1 MTYPNLAGIITK
13 DDVYSKGNGNY
24 AASYVAWARIA
35 NHLHTHASG
44 WEFHLKPTR
53 DGDHIWK
60 APDGTGY
67 LIGYFTGPGDEA
79 TADFPFPVMDNRNNP
94 VQYDKISA
102 RALTDAHRRALCAC
116 AAFSLSLGY
125 ELWAKEEVAEAGTV
139 ASNAAP
145 VAGTASNAASVASSA
160 ETKTKSVEKAKPAT
174 PQESTKNISPG
185 EMPISED
192 EYQVVIALLSEV
204 HKNDADKI
212 TTLTKEFRKEFNL
225 DSKSALSKEIRT
237 QKQVEFINAFLSS

>member
-79 TADFPFPVMDNRNNP
+79 TADFPFPIMDNRNNP

-125 ELWAKEEVAEAGTV
+125 ELWAKEEVAEAGT
-139 ASNAAP
+139 AP
-145 VAGTASNAASVASSA
+145 IATSISVAT
-160 ETKTKSVEKAKPAT
+160 ETKTKSVEKIKPAIS
-174 PQESTKNISPG
+174 QESTKNISPG

-204 HKNDADKI
+204 HKNDAEKI

>member
-13 DDVYSKGNGNY
+13 DDVYTKGTGSY

-35 NHLHTHASG
+35 NHLHTHAPG
-44 WEFHLKPTR
+44 WEFHLKPTQ
-53 DGDHIWK
+53 DGTHLWK

-67 LIGYFTGPGDEA
+67 LIGYFTGPEDQA

-125 ELWAKEEVAEAGTV
+125 ELWAKEEVAEAGSTTTETV
-139 ASNAAP
+139 VVEVPDAKPKPVAKKQAAPAAP
-145 VAGTASNAASVASSA
+145 VADLGAPIDEGEYEIVIRSLTDLHSKAPERIKELSAA
-160 ETKTKSVEKAKPAT
+160 
-174 PQESTKNISPG
+174 
-185 EMPISED
+185 
-192 EYQVVIALLSEV
+192 
-204 HKNDADKI
+204 
-212 TTLTKEFRKEFNL
+212 FRKEYKL
-225 DSKSALSKEIRT
+225 PGDAALSKQIKT
-237 QKQVEFINAFLSS
+237 QAHVQFINAFLAS

>member
-13 DDVYSKGNGNY
+13 DDVYTKGTGSY

-35 NHLHTHASG
+35 NHLHTHAPG
-44 WEFHLKPTR
+44 WEFHLKPTQ
-53 DGDHIWK
+53 DGTHLWK

-67 LIGYFTGPGDEA
+67 LIGYFTGPEDQA

-125 ELWAKEEVAEAGTV
+125 ELWAKEEVAEAGSTATETV
-139 ASNAAP
+139 VIEVPEA
-145 VAGTASNAASVASSA
+145 
-160 ETKTKSVEKAKPAT
+160 KAKPAAKKQVAPT
-174 PQESTKNISPG
+174 TAVADLAAPIDEG
-185 EMPISED
+185 EYEI
-192 EYQVVIALLSEV
+192 VIRSLTDLHSKAPERIKELS
-204 HKNDADKI
+204 AA
-212 TTLTKEFRKEFNL
+212 FRKEYKL
-225 DSKSALSKEIRT
+225 PGDAALSKQIKT
-237 QKQVEFINAFLSS
+237 QAHVQFINAFLAS

>member
-53 DGDHIWK
+53 DGEHIWK

-79 TADFPFPVMDNRNNP
+79 TADFPFPIMDNRNNA
-94 VQYDKISA
+94 VQFDKISA

-125 ELWAKEEVAEAGTV
+125 ELWAKEEVAEAGTAPIATAVV
-139 ASNAAP
+139 APTEAK
-145 VAGTASNAASVASSA
+145 V
-160 ETKTKSVEKAKPAT
+160 KSIEKVKPAT
-174 PQESTKNISPG
+174 TKESTKSISPD
-185 EMPISED
+185 EMPINEE
-192 EYQVVIALLSEV
+192 EYQIVIALLSEV

-212 TTLTKEFRKEFNL
+212 TALTKEFRKEFNL